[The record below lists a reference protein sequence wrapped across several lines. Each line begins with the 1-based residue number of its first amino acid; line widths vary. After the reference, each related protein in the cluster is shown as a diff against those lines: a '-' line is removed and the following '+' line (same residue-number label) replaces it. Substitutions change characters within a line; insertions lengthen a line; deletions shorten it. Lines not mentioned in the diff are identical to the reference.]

1 MVKMSLHCVFLLLAL
16 GASALVACAHA
27 QQMQIT
33 YADEELPPFAMGN
46 GRAQPDPPGI
56 YVDLITRVARD
67 LGITVKFQRQ
77 PTKRG
82 QIMLKNGD
90 VDALFSL
97 SYNQERLELGQYPM
111 KNGKPDGSRRIG
123 AVTYYLYKLDTSPV
137 EYDGKTIKNATAVIG
152 ANLGYS
158 IADDI
163 RKMGLAVDEVKS
175 TDSNLKKLQLAR
187 IAAFAGQ
194 DIDTDALIETNAYTK
209 IVKLPIPMASK
220 DYFLVFSHQFMARH
234 ADMAEKF
241 WTRLGE
247 VRDDMTKTLAV
258 KYR

>member
-1 MVKMSLHCVFLLLAL
+1 MIRKSLTRVFLLLAF
-16 GASALVACAHA
+16 GASALGVCAHA
-27 QQMQIT
+27 QEIHIA

-46 GRAQPDPPGI
+46 GPEQPHPPGI
-56 YVDLITRVARD
+56 YVDLINRVAHE
-67 LGITVKFQRQ
+67 LGITVKFQRH

-82 QIMLKNGD
+82 QIMLKNGN

-111 KNGKPDGSRRIG
+111 KGGKPDGSRRIG
-123 AVTYYLYKLDTSPV
+123 AVAYYLYKLDNSPV
-137 EYDGKTIKNATAVIG
+137 EYDGKTIKNATMAIG

-158 IADDI
+158 IAGDI
-163 RKMGLAVDEVKS
+163 RQMGLAVEEVKS

-220 DYFLVFSHQFMARH
+220 DYFLVFSHQFMAQH

-247 VRDDMTKTLAV
+247 IRDGMTKTLAV